1 MKKKDLPELAQ
12 DFLNANLPD
21 EYLAEFIATLPPEAI
36 SSRHIKLDDIAD
48 RLRTVPVD
56 CVSNEAIAD
65 FTRKLTES
73 KAIRKSKIKPAKVK
87 QFAHIILE
95 RT

>member
-21 EYLAEFIATLPPEAI
+21 EDLAEFIATLPPEAI

-48 RLRTVPVD
+48 RLRNVPVG

-65 FTRKLTES
+65 FARKMAES
-73 KAIRKSKIKPAKVK
+73 KAIRKSQIKPTKVT
-87 QFAHIILE
+87 QFSQIILE
-95 RT
+95 RI

>member
-12 DFLNANLPD
+12 DFLNAN
-21 EYLAEFIATLPPEAI
+21 LPPEAI

-48 RLRTVPVD
+48 RLRNVPVN

-73 KAIRKSKIKPAKVK
+73 KAIRKSQIKPAKVT
-87 QFAHIILE
+87 QFSQIILE